1 MMIVIYTG
9 AKLLLSR
16 VLFIFRERHGFSTS
30 FSQLYTL
37 FRRLRSRPDC
47 ARFAF
52 AAWLYDSI
60 FGSKIDFSWETS
72 PTRKRKLIE
81 VANAMHPSNECAKV
95 PTKENVMKGIVV
107 AKKNRIIAFVTLSWI
122 KHALI
127 ANMII

>member
-1 MMIVIYTG
+1 MIVIYWSKIVVVTC
-9 AKLLLSR
+9 L
-16 VLFIFRERHGFSTS
+16 VHIYRERHGFSTS

-81 VANAMHPSNECAKV
+81 VANPMHPSNECAKE
-95 PTKENVMKGIVV
+95 PKEYVMRGKVV

>member
-81 VANAMHPSNECAKV
+81 VANAMHPSNECAKE
-95 PTKENVMKGIVV
+95 PKEYVMRGNVV

-122 KHALI
+122 
-127 ANMII
+127 